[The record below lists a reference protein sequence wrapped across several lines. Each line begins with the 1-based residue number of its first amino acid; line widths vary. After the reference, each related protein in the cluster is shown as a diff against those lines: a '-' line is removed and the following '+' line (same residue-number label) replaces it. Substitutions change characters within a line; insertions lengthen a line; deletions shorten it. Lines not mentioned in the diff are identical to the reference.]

1 MAKPVYPLKQ
11 VLEVKQKRVD
21 DAEKVV
27 QEKMKA
33 LEAEKQKLVEREKDR
48 DKAIAHHT
56 DKLNQL
62 RQCLDEGTTTDKIIQ
77 MKNYMKVA
85 KEKVKIEEKKVKDQ
99 QEQVN
104 IASKNL
110 QEAQNQLKLRRL
122 EVDKLDTHRKDWHKE
137 MLKEEEVIIGREQD
151 EIGNIIFSTKRLRNP
166 S

>member
-11 VLEVKQKRVD
+11 VLEVKQKRVE

-27 QEKMKA
+27 KEKKQA
-33 LEAEKQKLVEREKDR
+33 LEAEKEKLVQREADR
-48 DKAIAHHT
+48 DKAIAHHN
-56 DKLNQL
+56 DKLMQL
-62 RQCLDEGTTTDKIIQ
+62 RQALDEGTTTDKIIQ

-85 KEKVKIEEKKVKDQ
+85 KEKVKVEEKKVKDQ

-110 QEAQNQLKLRRL
+110 QEAENQLRLRRL
-122 EVDKLDTHRKDWHKE
+122 EVDKLDTHRKDWQKE
-137 MLKEEEVIIGREQD
+137 MRKEEEIIEGREQD